1 MELNKFE
8 QHIKKELNQREI
20 QPSDNAWDKISKRLD
35 SPKKKKKSSYLWLGI
50 AASFAGLLIIS
61 TIYFNYDTT
70 RTDDTNILVKTNKE
84 NIETIENESKPLLE
98 KTQEVKVATIEID
111 KGKTNSKV
119 NENEEVEKPGK
130 VIDQSLKNDTNTIA
144 LVQPTLEVNIE
155 TNAINKEELLQQKI
169 AEVVAKVDQLEQ
181 NEKTLT
187 DVEVDSL
194 ILQAQKEI
202 LQNKLFRQDH
212 SVDAMALLNEV
223 EGELERPL
231 KDKLFD
237 LLKKGMLE
245 TKNALADSN

>member
-1 MELNKFE
+1 MELDKFE

-20 QPSDNAWDKISKRLD
+20 QPSAAAWDKISNSLETPQKE
-35 SPKKKKKSSYLWLGI
+35 KKIHYLWLGI

-84 NIETIENESKPLLE
+84 NIETIESKSDTLIENVQEIRIADTEIKKPKHNSYVDKNE
-98 KTQEVKVATIEID
+98 KVTMP
-111 KGKTNSKV
+111 TKV
-119 NENEEVEKPGK
+119 NRPLNNDDN
-130 VIDQSLKNDTNTIA
+130 VIVS
-144 LVQPTLEVNIE
+144 VQPKLDDYKEVFSE
-155 TNAINKEELLQQKI
+155 EELIQQKI